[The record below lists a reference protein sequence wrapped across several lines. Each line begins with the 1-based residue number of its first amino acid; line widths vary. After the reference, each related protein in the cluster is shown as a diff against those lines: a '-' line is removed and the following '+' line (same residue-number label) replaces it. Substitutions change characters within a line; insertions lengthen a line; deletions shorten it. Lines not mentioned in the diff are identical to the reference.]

1 MNNISTA
8 IDFSKFVEAKNGNV
22 FTTSILVSNAFG
34 RLHKDVLRSIVSLD
48 CTSYFIERNFTL
60 NEYKDTIG
68 RKLPAYEMTK
78 DGFMFLVMGFT
89 GKKAAAIK
97 EGYINAFNSMAEQ
110 LGKSAQT
117 IVEDIIGTAGVNVLN
132 NVIHQKALRLPA
144 EKQRS
149 FACTIKSRLRGRFN
163 VARVEQI
170 PSQELAEACN
180 FIAAYAL
187 EGEYLEKLADGGS
200 ITLSESEASHMY
212 SLMSHFFYLHEL
224 NAKHRIATI
233 GQKLGSKPLLIMGER
248 ISEAGWAFQQLDK
261 RRDELYKIRT
271 KLGVKGGYAELLK
284 GRLFNDYSKG
294 FAV

>member
-1 MNNISTA
+1 MTNNTTI
-8 IDFSKFVEAKNGNV
+8 IDMRQFVETKSGRV
-22 FTTSILVSNAFG
+22 FTTSQQVAEAFDKQ
-34 RLHKDVLRSIVSLD
+34 HKHVLEKVRGLECSSCFLTANFSTVQFD
-48 CTSYFIERNFTL
+48 HRGNSYES
-60 NEYKDTIG
+60 
-68 RKLPAYEMTK
+68 YEITK

-97 EGYINAFNSMAEQ
+97 EGYINAFNLMAEQ

-200 ITLSESEASHMY
+200 ITLSESEASHLY

-233 GQKLGSKPLLIMGER
+233 GQKLGSKPLLIMGEH
-248 ISEAGWAFQQLDK
+248 ISEAGRAFQQLDK

-284 GRLFNDYSKG
+284 DRLFNDYSKG

>member
-1 MNNISTA
+1 MSNISTT

-22 FTTSILVSNAFG
+22 FTTSLLVAKAFG
-34 RLHKDVLRSIVSLD
+34 RLHKDVLRSVSLLD
-48 CTSYFIERNFTL
+48 CTPAFTERNFAL
-60 NEYKDTIG
+60 SEYADVTG

-78 DGFMFLVMGFT
+78 DGFIFLVMKFA
-89 GKKAAAIK
+89 GKKAAAIQ

-170 PSQELAEACN
+170 PSQELADACN

-200 ITLSESEASHMY
+200 ITLSESEASHLY

-284 GRLFNDYSKG
+284 DRLFNDYSKG